1 MSKRFVVGTRTSALA
16 LWQTHRVIEM
26 LQSARAGVEYETRHF
41 TTRGDKT
48 LDKPLPE
55 IGGKGLFTQ
64 ELEEALRRGEID
76 AAVHSLKD
84 LPVEDSEG
92 LTLGA
97 ISTRAGA
104 GDCLVAREGWTL
116 TTLPAGAI
124 VGTSSIRRQA
134 QILAVR
140 PDLDVRSIRG
150 NVETRIR
157 KVHEGQYHAT
167 VMARAGLERL
177 GLAENVTEYFEF
189 DVMLPAPGQGA
200 LAVQCRAGDTVA
212 LDLLSTINDPGDRSA
227 VTAEREFLAG
237 LGGGCSAP
245 VGAYA
250 CRAGGPGSDELE
262 ITAVVGSPDGKNLI
276 RVEGKGVDPVE
287 LGRRVAKDA
296 IGRGAATILESIAK
310 PEGTPLAGR
319 RIVVTRAL
327 ERSASFCRRLEALGA
342 EPVVVPAI
350 RIVPVED
357 DLRLRRTIAGMDVYD
372 WAVFTSANGVEYF
385 WRALEKIG
393 ADGAILERVKIAAV
407 GTSTDAALRSRGVT
421 PDLVPATFT
430 GEAIAH
436 EMNDVD
442 GKRVCLLRARIA
454 GNDLP
459 RILSER
465 GARVDEVAV
474 YDNEP
479 ADIDE
484 DAVAELRRGVD
495 MVTFTSGSTV
505 YNFVAALRKNSDNEK
520 LLTAMRYAC
529 IGPVTAESARE
540 AGIPV
545 ALVAEVYTTEGLID
559 ALVRYFNKENKN
571 DG

>member
-26 LQSARAGVEYETRHF
+26 LKSERVDVEFETRHF

-97 ISTRAGA
+97 ITTRAEA

-116 TTLPAGAI
+116 TTLPPGAV

-150 NVETRIR
+150 NVGTRIG
-157 KVHEGQYHAT
+157 KVQDGQYDAT

-177 GLAENVTEYFEF
+177 GLTDNVTEYFGL

-200 LAVQCRAGDTVA
+200 LAVQCRAGDPEA
-212 LDLLSTINDPGDRSA
+212 LDLLSTINDPNDRAA

-237 LGGGCSAP
+237 VGGGCSAP

-250 CRAGGPGSDELE
+250 CRMGEPGSDDLE
-262 ITAVVGSPDGKNLI
+262 ITAVVGSPDGRKLI
-276 RVEGKGVDPVE
+276 RVEGKGADPLE
-287 LGRRVAKDA
+287 LGRRVAEDA
-296 IGRGAATILESIAK
+296 IGRGAGDILEAIAK
-310 PEGTPLAGR
+310 TQGMPLAGR
-319 RIVVTRAL
+319 RIVVTRGL
-327 ERSASFCRRLEALGA
+327 DQSASFCRRLEALGA
-342 EPVVVPAI
+342 EPVVVPVI
-350 RIVPVED
+350 RIVPVRD
-357 DLRLRRTIAGMDVYD
+357 DQRIREAMAGMEAFD

-385 WRALEKIG
+385 WRELKKNG
-393 ADGAILERVKIAAV
+393 ADGTILERTRIAAV
-407 GTSTDAALRSRGVT
+407 GTSTEAALKSRGVS
-421 PDLVPATFT
+421 PSIVPAVFT

-436 EMNDVD
+436 EMSDVA
-442 GKRVCLLRARIA
+442 GKRVCLLRARNA
-454 GNDLP
+454 GDDLP

-465 GARVDEVAV
+465 GARVDDVAV

-479 ADIDE
+479 VDIAE
-484 DAVAELRRGVD
+484 IARAELRQGVD

-505 YNFVAALRKNSDNEK
+505 RNFVAALKKNPDTEK
-520 LLTAMRYAC
+520 VLKELRYAC
-529 IGPVTAESARE
+529 IGPVTAEAARDE
-540 AGIPV
+540 GIPV
-545 ALVAEVYTTEGLID
+545 ALVAAVYTTEGLID
-559 ALVRYFNKENKN
+559 ALVRYFNKENEN